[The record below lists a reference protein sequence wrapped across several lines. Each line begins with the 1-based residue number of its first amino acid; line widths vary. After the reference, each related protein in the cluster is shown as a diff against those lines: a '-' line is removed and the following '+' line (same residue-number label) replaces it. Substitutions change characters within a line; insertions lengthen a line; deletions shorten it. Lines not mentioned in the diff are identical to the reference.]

1 MSDERDYLLHR
12 AKKAVVARDFSLA
25 ERLYKG
31 FLRNNPHDIPVLS
44 ELGSVYVRS
53 GKDTEALDVYQKIIE
68 KDGGNFNALN
78 SLAGIYRRLKRY
90 DESIAVLETA
100 LVTGEDDN
108 AVYYNMGYTN
118 KLMGNKEEGA
128 KCFQRVIDENPNDV
142 LAYNHLGSIQAARG
156 EHAKALNTYAK
167 ALQLDKN
174 HPILHYNAAKSYIA
188 LGNLS
193 KAKNSYE
200 NALRAHPGW
209 IDAMDAYARLLMK
222 MNLLPEAEDILLQ
235 AQRLD
240 KDNLAIK
247 NALGLAYFK
256 RERYTE
262 ANRLFNDVL
271 RENKKDVSA
280 LLGKSAI
287 LSKTRK
293 MDAASV
299 ILSDLE
305 KKHPDNHEVCFQYSE
320 LLVRM
325 NKLLEAV
332 KRINHLYAENPN
344 DPDLLN
350 LISQYAI
357 RKGEEERVQDFVDKI
372 AQSNPTYTNHFFDI
386 AEVYFEMQKLDK
398 AEYFIRSYLEK
409 QKKDSKAY
417 VLMGKIYEVLKN
429 YRKALEHYKK
439 GVDLNPYSKEAETLL
454 KRVEPFVYNSEEKKE
469 EVLDENKPASEY
481 LGSFNIDL
489 DEEDDF
495 LFAAGEGL
503 GDFLDEGDLPIADT
517 EMVDNEETI
526 VTDVEP
532 TSEDFFSEV
541 PLALDEDTLFE
552 EPLDFDL
559 PFEDEDL
566 VDDNDNIITIEDL
579 IDTDAPFDENPALFD
594 DPLFDDFGSSP
605 TQYLPDEEAE
615 VMDVLDTPQGFTED
629 SENDKALPK
638 QEEFFSP
645 PPIAAMPQAYP
656 PYEEKMEIPQQ
667 QTSPMHEKEKEIWDE
682 EPLLKESGE
691 ELFLSDGKM
700 QAKEEAAR
708 KPEERRDR
716 RKSDTELEKL
726 KEDYDS
732 LGNRFDKMRDRYD
745 KLRDS
750 QDELRNRFSQLEDNY
765 DDLDDKYAYLSQDA
779 DLIEDIKE
787 DKGLPESDEIKGRE
801 EAFFVDTE
809 PGLDEDF
816 PVETKLSDTNIHEDE
831 IFSVDIGKKEGEG
844 EDKVEQAEIPSLFEN
859 LEDLCAYLPE
869 KKKNDFLTSIERLK
883 MHYLMQK
890 MLGGKGLLLKSED
903 VRNEAGMAVDQLD
916 KLDADSVL
924 MLFFHLQN
932 LTTELRDKQLGA
944 LLYEKL
950 SEIKEAC
957 SAMW

>member
-1 MSDERDYLLHR
+1 
-12 AKKAVVARDFSLA
+12 
-25 ERLYKG
+25 
-31 FLRNNPHDIPVLS
+31 
-44 ELGSVYVRS
+44 S
-53 GKDTEALDVYQKIIE
+53 GKDAEALDVYQKIIE
-68 KDGGNFNALN
+68 KDSGNFNALN

-108 AVYYNMGYTN
+108 AVYYNMGYTY
-118 KLMGNKEEGA
+118 KLMGNNEEGA

-293 MDAASV
+293 MDAASL

-305 KKHPDNHEVCFQYSE
+305 KKYPDNREVRFQYSD

-325 NKLLEAV
+325 NKLVEAV

-372 AQSNPTYTNHFFDI
+372 AQNNPAYTKHFFDI
-386 AEVYFEMQKLDK
+386 ADVYFEMQKLDK

-503 GDFLDEGDLPIADT
+503 GDVLDEGDQALADT
-517 EMVDNEETI
+517 EAVDNEETI
-526 VTDVEP
+526 ITDVEP

-541 PLALDEDTLFE
+541 PLALDEEALFE
-552 EPLDFDL
+552 EPLDFDF

-566 VDDNDNIITIEDL
+566 VDDNDDVITIEDL

-615 VMDVLDTPQGFTED
+615 VMDILDTPQGFTED

-645 PPIAAMPQAYP
+645 PPLAARPQAYP

-667 QTSPMHEKEKEIWDE
+667 QTSPMHEKEKEIWEDDPLLEERDE
-682 EPLLKESGE
+682 EV
-691 ELFLSDGKM
+691 FLSDESM
-700 QAKEEAAR
+700 HAKEEAAR
-708 KPEERRDR
+708 KPEEKRDR

-787 DKGLPESDEIKGRE
+787 DKGLSESDEIKGRE

-809 PGLDEDF
+809 PGLDEDL
-816 PVETKLSDTNIHEDE
+816 PVETKLPDKNINEDE
-831 IFSVDIGKKEGEG
+831 IFSVNTGKEEEEGNS
-844 EDKVEQAEIPSLFEN
+844 EQAGIPSLFEN
-859 LEDLCAYLPE
+859 LEDLCTYLPE
-869 KKKNDFLTSIERLK
+869 KKKLDFLSSIERLK

-903 VRNEAGMAVDQLD
+903 VRNEAGIAVDQLD
-916 KLDADSVL
+916 DLDADSVL

>member
-108 AVYYNMGYTN
+108 AVYYNMGYTY

-293 MDAASV
+293 MDAASL

-305 KKHPDNHEVCFQYSE
+305 KKYPDNREVRFQYSD

-325 NKLLEAV
+325 NKLVEAV

-372 AQSNPTYTNHFFDI
+372 AQNNPAYTKHFFDI
-386 AEVYFEMQKLDK
+386 ADVYFEMQKLDK

-503 GDFLDEGDLPIADT
+503 GDVLDEGDQALADT
-517 EMVDNEETI
+517 EAVDNEETI
-526 VTDVEP
+526 ITDVEP

-541 PLALDEDTLFE
+541 PLALDEEALFE
-552 EPLDFDL
+552 EPLDFDF

-566 VDDNDNIITIEDL
+566 VDDNDDVITIEDL

-615 VMDVLDTPQGFTED
+615 VMDILDTPQGFTED

-645 PPIAAMPQAYP
+645 PPLAARPQAYP

-844 EDKVEQAEIPSLFEN
+844 NSEQAGIPSLFEN
-859 LEDLCAYLPE
+859 LEDLCTYLPE
-869 KKKNDFLTSIERLK
+869 KKKLDFLSSIERLK

>member
-108 AVYYNMGYTN
+108 AVYYNMGYTY

-503 GDFLDEGDLPIADT
+503 GDVLDEGDQALADT
-517 EMVDNEETI
+517 EAVDNEETI
-526 VTDVEP
+526 ITDVEP

-566 VDDNDNIITIEDL
+566 VDDNDDVITIEDL

>member
-108 AVYYNMGYTN
+108 AVYYNMGYTY

>member
-1 MSDERDYLLHR
+1 
-12 AKKAVVARDFSLA
+12 
-25 ERLYKG
+25 
-31 FLRNNPHDIPVLS
+31 
-44 ELGSVYVRS
+44 
-53 GKDTEALDVYQKIIE
+53 
-68 KDGGNFNALN
+68 
-78 SLAGIYRRLKRY
+78 
-90 DESIAVLETA
+90 
-100 LVTGEDDN
+100 
-108 AVYYNMGYTN
+108 
-118 KLMGNKEEGA
+118 
-128 KCFQRVIDENPNDV
+128 
-142 LAYNHLGSIQAARG
+142 
-156 EHAKALNTYAK
+156 LNTYAK

-193 KAKNSYE
+193 SAKTSYE

-209 IDAMDAYARLLMK
+209 IDAMDAYARLLVK

-240 KDNLAIK
+240 KDNVTIK
-247 NALGLAYFK
+247 NALGLVYFK

-262 ANRLFNDVL
+262 ANRIFNEVL

-287 LSKTRK
+287 LSRARK

-305 KKHPDNHEVCFQYSE
+305 KKHPDNHEVRFQYSD

-332 KRINHLYAENPN
+332 KRINRLYAENPN

-372 AQSNPTYTNHFFDI
+372 AQSNPAYTKHFFDI
-386 AEVYFEMQKLDK
+386 ADVYFEMQKLDK
-398 AEYFIRSYLEK
+398 AEHFIRSYLEK
-409 QKKDSKAY
+409 EKKDSKAY
-417 VLMGKIYEVLKN
+417 VLMGKIYEVLQN
-429 YRKALEHYKK
+429 YKKALEHYKK
-439 GVDLNPYSKEAETLL
+439 GVDLNPYSKEAEALL
-454 KRVEPFVYNSEEKKE
+454 KRVEPFLGNPEEKKEE

-481 LGSFNIDL
+481 LGSFDIDL

-495 LFAAGEGL
+495 LFDAGEGL

-541 PLALDEDTLFE
+541 PLALDEEELFE

-559 PFEDEDL
+559 AFEDEDL
-566 VDDNDNIITIEDL
+566 VDDDDDVITIEDL

-605 TQYLPDEEAE
+605 TQDLPDEETE
-615 VMDVLDTPQGFTED
+615 VMDLLNTPQGFTED
-629 SENDKALPK
+629 RENDEAVPK
-638 QEEFFSP
+638 QEDFFSP
-645 PPIAAMPQAYP
+645 PPLAARPQAYP
-656 PYEEKMEIPQQ
+656 PYEGGRGEPQHPSSPRYEEEEPKFTSRLPDELEESKPSFRLPDEQEEKNL
-667 QTSPMHEKEKEIWDE
+667 SPDFPAGQKEQKPSPPIFDE
-682 EPLLKESGE
+682 QENFWEDDPLLKESGE

-700 QAKEEAAR
+700 QAKEEATR
-708 KPEERRDR
+708 KPDEKRDR
-716 RKSDTELEKL
+716 KKSDAELERL
-726 KEDYDS
+726 KEDYGS

-750 QDELRNRFSQLEDNY
+750 QEELRNRFKQLEDNY

-779 DLIEDIKE
+779 DLIKDIKE
-787 DKGLPESDEIKGRE
+787 DKGLPESDEIKATE
-801 EAFFVDTE
+801 EAFFVDAG
-809 PGLDEDF
+809 PDLDEDL
-816 PVETKLSDTNIHEDE
+816 PVETKLPDKNINEDE
-831 IFSVDIGKKEGEG
+831 IFSVNTGKEEEEG
-844 EDKVEQAEIPSLFEN
+844 EDKVEQAGIPSLFEN

-869 KKKNDFLTSIERLK
+869 RKKLDFLSSIERLK

-903 VRNEAGMAVDQLD
+903 VRNEAGMPLDQLD
-916 KLDADSVL
+916 ALDADSVL

-950 SEIKEAC
+950 SEIKDAC

>member
-1 MSDERDYLLHR
+1 
-12 AKKAVVARDFSLA
+12 
-25 ERLYKG
+25 
-31 FLRNNPHDIPVLS
+31 
-44 ELGSVYVRS
+44 
-53 GKDTEALDVYQKIIE
+53 
-68 KDGGNFNALN
+68 
-78 SLAGIYRRLKRY
+78 
-90 DESIAVLETA
+90 
-100 LVTGEDDN
+100 
-108 AVYYNMGYTN
+108 
-118 KLMGNKEEGA
+118 
-128 KCFQRVIDENPNDV
+128 
-142 LAYNHLGSIQAARG
+142 
-156 EHAKALNTYAK
+156 
-167 ALQLDKN
+167 
-174 HPILHYNAAKSYIA
+174 
-188 LGNLS
+188 
-193 KAKNSYE
+193 
-200 NALRAHPGW
+200 
-209 IDAMDAYARLLMK
+209 
-222 MNLLPEAEDILLQ
+222 
-235 AQRLD
+235 
-240 KDNLAIK
+240 
-247 NALGLAYFK
+247 
-256 RERYTE
+256 
-262 ANRLFNDVL
+262 
-271 RENKKDVSA
+271 
-280 LLGKSAI
+280 
-287 LSKTRK
+287 
-293 MDAASV
+293 
-299 ILSDLE
+299 
-305 KKHPDNHEVCFQYSE
+305 
-320 LLVRM
+320 
-325 NKLLEAV
+325 
-332 KRINHLYAENPN
+332 
-344 DPDLLN
+344 
-350 LISQYAI
+350 
-357 RKGEEERVQDFVDKI
+357 
-372 AQSNPTYTNHFFDI
+372 
-386 AEVYFEMQKLDK
+386 
-398 AEYFIRSYLEK
+398 
-409 QKKDSKAY
+409 
-417 VLMGKIYEVLKN
+417 
-429 YRKALEHYKK
+429 
-439 GVDLNPYSKEAETLL
+439 
-454 KRVEPFVYNSEEKKE
+454 
-469 EVLDENKPASEY
+469 
-481 LGSFNIDL
+481 
-489 DEEDDF
+489 
-495 LFAAGEGL
+495 
-503 GDFLDEGDLPIADT
+503 
-517 EMVDNEETI
+517 
-526 VTDVEP
+526 
-532 TSEDFFSEV
+532 
-541 PLALDEDTLFE
+541 
-552 EPLDFDL
+552 
-559 PFEDEDL
+559 
-566 VDDNDNIITIEDL
+566 
-579 IDTDAPFDENPALFD
+579 PFDENPALFD

>member
-108 AVYYNMGYTN
+108 AVYYNMGYTY

-503 GDFLDEGDLPIADT
+503 GDVLDEGDQALADT
-517 EMVDNEETI
+517 EAVDNEETI
-526 VTDVEP
+526 ITDVEP

-541 PLALDEDTLFE
+541 PLALDEEALFE
-552 EPLDFDL
+552 EPLDFDF

-566 VDDNDNIITIEDL
+566 VDDNDDVITIEDL

>member
-31 FLRNNPHDIPVLS
+31 FLRKNPHDIPVLS

-108 AVYYNMGYTN
+108 AVYYNMGYTY

-293 MDAASV
+293 MDAASL
-299 ILSDLE
+299 ILFDLE
-305 KKHPDNHEVCFQYSE
+305 KKYPDNREVRFQYSD

-325 NKLLEAV
+325 NKLVEAV

-372 AQSNPTYTNHFFDI
+372 AQNNPAYTKHFFDI
-386 AEVYFEMQKLDK
+386 ADVYFEMQKLDK
-398 AEYFIRSYLEK
+398 AEHFIRSYLEK
-409 QKKDSKAY
+409 EKKDSKAY

-454 KRVEPFVYNSEEKKE
+454 KRVEPFVYNPEEKKE

-481 LGSFNIDL
+481 LGSFDIDL

-495 LFAAGEGL
+495 LFDAGEGL
-503 GDFLDEGDLPIADT
+503 GDVLDEGDLPIADT
-517 EMVDNEETI
+517 EAVDNEETI
-526 VTDVEP
+526 ITDVEP

-541 PLALDEDTLFE
+541 PLALDE
-552 EPLDFDL
+552 EPLDFDF

-566 VDDNDNIITIEDL
+566 VHDDDDVITIEDL

-605 TQYLPDEEAE
+605 TQDLPDEETE
-615 VMDVLDTPQGFTED
+615 VMDLLNTPQGFTED
-629 SENDKALPK
+629 RENDEAVPK
-638 QEEFFSP
+638 QEDFFSP
-645 PPIAAMPQAYP
+645 PPLAAKPQAYP

-700 QAKEEAAR
+700 QAKEEATR
-708 KPEERRDR
+708 KPDEKRDR
-716 RKSDTELEKL
+716 KKSDAELERL
-726 KEDYDS
+726 KEDYGS

-750 QDELRNRFSQLEDNY
+750 QEELRNRFKQLEDNY

-779 DLIEDIKE
+779 DLIKDIKE
-787 DKGLPESDEIKGRE
+787 DKGLPESDEIKATE
-801 EAFFVDTE
+801 EAFFVDAG
-809 PGLDEDF
+809 PDLDEDL
-816 PVETKLSDTNIHEDE
+816 PVETKLPDKNINEDE
-831 IFSVDIGKKEGEG
+831 IFSVNTGKEEEEG
-844 EDKVEQAEIPSLFEN
+844 EDKVEQAGIPSLFEN

-869 KKKNDFLTSIERLK
+869 RKKLDFLSSIERLK

-890 MLGGKGLLLKSED
+890 MLGEKGLLLKSED
-903 VRNEAGMAVDQLD
+903 VRNEAGIAVDQLD
-916 KLDADSVL
+916 DLDADSVL
-924 MLFFHLQN
+924 MLFFHLQS

>member
-1 MSDERDYLLHR
+1 
-12 AKKAVVARDFSLA
+12 
-25 ERLYKG
+25 
-31 FLRNNPHDIPVLS
+31 
-44 ELGSVYVRS
+44 
-53 GKDTEALDVYQKIIE
+53 DVYQKIIE
-68 KDGGNFNALN
+68 KDSGNFNALN

-108 AVYYNMGYTN
+108 AVYYNMGYTY
-118 KLMGNKEEGA
+118 KLMGNNEEGA

-293 MDAASV
+293 MDAASL

-305 KKHPDNHEVCFQYSE
+305 KKYPDNREVRFQYSD

-325 NKLLEAV
+325 NKLVEAV

-372 AQSNPTYTNHFFDI
+372 AQNNPAYTKHFFDI
-386 AEVYFEMQKLDK
+386 ADVYFEMQKLDK

-503 GDFLDEGDLPIADT
+503 GDVLDEGDQALADT
-517 EMVDNEETI
+517 EAVDNEETI
-526 VTDVEP
+526 ITDVEP

-541 PLALDEDTLFE
+541 PLALDEEALFE
-552 EPLDFDL
+552 EPLDFDF

-566 VDDNDNIITIEDL
+566 VDDNDDVITIEDL

-615 VMDVLDTPQGFTED
+615 VMDILDTPQGFTED

-645 PPIAAMPQAYP
+645 PPLAARPQAYP

-667 QTSPMHEKEKEIWDE
+667 QTSPMHEKEKEIWEDDPLLEERDE
-682 EPLLKESGE
+682 EV
-691 ELFLSDGKM
+691 FLSDESM
-700 QAKEEAAR
+700 HAKEEAAR
-708 KPEERRDR
+708 KPEEKRDR

-787 DKGLPESDEIKGRE
+787 DKGLSESDEIKGRE

-809 PGLDEDF
+809 PGLDEDL
-816 PVETKLSDTNIHEDE
+816 PVETKLPDKNINEDE
-831 IFSVDIGKKEGEG
+831 IFSVNTGKEEEEGNS
-844 EDKVEQAEIPSLFEN
+844 EQAGIPSLFEN
-859 LEDLCAYLPE
+859 LEDLCTYLPE
-869 KKKNDFLTSIERLK
+869 KKKLDFLSSIERLK

-903 VRNEAGMAVDQLD
+903 VRNEAGIAVDQLD
-916 KLDADSVL
+916 DLDADSVL

>member
-108 AVYYNMGYTN
+108 AVYYNMGYTY

-193 KAKNSYE
+193 SAKNSYE

-293 MDAASV
+293 MDAASL

-305 KKHPDNHEVCFQYSE
+305 KKYPDNREVCFQYSE

-615 VMDVLDTPQGFTED
+615 VMDILDTPQGFTED

-645 PPIAAMPQAYP
+645 PPLAARPQAYP

-916 KLDADSVL
+916 DLDADSVL

>member
-1 MSDERDYLLHR
+1 
-12 AKKAVVARDFSLA
+12 
-25 ERLYKG
+25 
-31 FLRNNPHDIPVLS
+31 
-44 ELGSVYVRS
+44 
-53 GKDTEALDVYQKIIE
+53 
-68 KDGGNFNALN
+68 
-78 SLAGIYRRLKRY
+78 
-90 DESIAVLETA
+90 
-100 LVTGEDDN
+100 
-108 AVYYNMGYTN
+108 MGYTY

>member
-68 KDGGNFNALN
+68 KDSGNFNALN

-108 AVYYNMGYTN
+108 AVYYNMGYTY
-118 KLMGNKEEGA
+118 KLMGNNEEGA

-293 MDAASV
+293 MDAASL

-305 KKHPDNHEVCFQYSE
+305 KKYPDNREVRFQYSD

-325 NKLLEAV
+325 NKLVEAV

-372 AQSNPTYTNHFFDI
+372 AQNNPAYTKHFFDI
-386 AEVYFEMQKLDK
+386 ADVYFEMQKLDK

-517 EMVDNEETI
+517 EAIDNEETI
-526 VTDVEP
+526 ITDMEP
-532 TSEDFFSEV
+532 TSEDFFNEV
-541 PLALDEDTLFE
+541 PLSLDEEELFE

-559 PFEDEDL
+559 AFEDEDL
-566 VDDNDNIITIEDL
+566 VDDDDDVITIEDL

-605 TQYLPDEEAE
+605 TQDLPDEETE
-615 VMDVLDTPQGFTED
+615 VMDLLNTPQGFTED
-629 SENDKALPK
+629 RENDEAVPK
-638 QEEFFSP
+638 QEDFFSP
-645 PPIAAMPQAYP
+645 PPLAAKPQAYP

-691 ELFLSDGKM
+691 ELFLLDGKM
-700 QAKEEAAR
+700 QAKEEATR
-708 KPEERRDR
+708 KPDEKRDR
-716 RKSDTELEKL
+716 KKSDAELEKL

-750 QDELRNRFSQLEDNY
+750 QEELRNRFKQLEDNY

-779 DLIEDIKE
+779 DLIKDIKE
-787 DKGLPESDEIKGRE
+787 DSDFSEPNTINAAE
-801 EAFFVDTE
+801 EAFVVDSE
-809 PGLDEDF
+809 PRLDEDL
-816 PVETKLSDTNIHEDE
+816 PVETKLPDTNINEDE
-831 IFSVDIGKKEGEG
+831 IFSVDIGKKEGE
-844 EDKVEQAEIPSLFEN
+844 DKVEQAGIPSLFEN

-869 KKKNDFLTSIERLK
+869 KKKLDFLSSIERLK

-903 VRNEAGMAVDQLD
+903 VRNEAGIAVDQLD
-916 KLDADSVL
+916 DLDADSVL
-924 MLFFHLQN
+924 MLFFHLQS

>member
-1 MSDERDYLLHR
+1 
-12 AKKAVVARDFSLA
+12 
-25 ERLYKG
+25 
-31 FLRNNPHDIPVLS
+31 
-44 ELGSVYVRS
+44 
-53 GKDTEALDVYQKIIE
+53 
-68 KDGGNFNALN
+68 
-78 SLAGIYRRLKRY
+78 
-90 DESIAVLETA
+90 
-100 LVTGEDDN
+100 
-108 AVYYNMGYTN
+108 
-118 KLMGNKEEGA
+118 LMGNNEEGA

-293 MDAASV
+293 MDAASL

-305 KKHPDNHEVCFQYSE
+305 KKYPDNREVRFQYSD

-325 NKLLEAV
+325 NKLVEAV

-372 AQSNPTYTNHFFDI
+372 AQNNPAYTKHFFDI
-386 AEVYFEMQKLDK
+386 ADVYFEMQKLDK

-503 GDFLDEGDLPIADT
+503 GDVLDEGDQALADT
-517 EMVDNEETI
+517 EAVDNEETI
-526 VTDVEP
+526 ITDVEP

-541 PLALDEDTLFE
+541 PLALDEEALFE
-552 EPLDFDL
+552 EPLDFDF

-566 VDDNDNIITIEDL
+566 VDDNDDVITIEDL

-615 VMDVLDTPQGFTED
+615 VMDILDTPQGFTED

-645 PPIAAMPQAYP
+645 PPLAARPQAYP

-667 QTSPMHEKEKEIWDE
+667 QTSPMHEKEKEIWEDDPLLEERDE
-682 EPLLKESGE
+682 EV
-691 ELFLSDGKM
+691 FLSDESM
-700 QAKEEAAR
+700 HAKEEAAR
-708 KPEERRDR
+708 KPEEKRDR

-787 DKGLPESDEIKGRE
+787 DKGLSESDEIKGRE

-809 PGLDEDF
+809 PGLDEDL
-816 PVETKLSDTNIHEDE
+816 PVETKLPDKNINEDE
-831 IFSVDIGKKEGEG
+831 IFSVNTGKEEEEGNS
-844 EDKVEQAEIPSLFEN
+844 EQAGIPSLFEN
-859 LEDLCAYLPE
+859 LEDLCTYLPE
-869 KKKNDFLTSIERLK
+869 KKKLDFLSSIERLK

-903 VRNEAGMAVDQLD
+903 VRNEAGIAVDQLD
-916 KLDADSVL
+916 DLDADSVL

>member
-31 FLRNNPHDIPVLS
+31 FLRNNPHDIPILS

-53 GKDTEALDVYQKIIE
+53 GKDAEALDVYQKIIE

-108 AVYYNMGYTN
+108 AVYYNMGYTY

-193 KAKNSYE
+193 SAKNSYE

-209 IDAMDAYARLLMK
+209 IDAMDAYARLLVK

-247 NALGLAYFK
+247 NALGLVYFK

-262 ANRLFNDVL
+262 ANRIFNDVL

-541 PLALDEDTLFE
+541 PLALDEEALFE
-552 EPLDFDL
+552 EPLDFDF

-566 VDDNDNIITIEDL
+566 VDDNDDVITIEDL

-615 VMDVLDTPQGFTED
+615 VMDILDTPQGFTED

-645 PPIAAMPQAYP
+645 PPLAARPQAYP

-765 DDLDDKYAYLSQDA
+765 DDLDDKYTYLSQDA

-844 EDKVEQAEIPSLFEN
+844 NSEQAGIPSLFEN
-859 LEDLCAYLPE
+859 LEDLCTYLPE
-869 KKKNDFLTSIERLK
+869 KKKLDFLSSIERLK

-924 MLFFHLQN
+924 MLFFHLQS

>member
-31 FLRNNPHDIPVLS
+31 FLRNNPHDIPILS

-53 GKDTEALDVYQKIIE
+53 GKDAEALDVYQKIIE

-108 AVYYNMGYTN
+108 AVYYNMGYTY
-118 KLMGNKEEGA
+118 KLMGNNEEGA

-293 MDAASV
+293 MDAASL

-305 KKHPDNHEVCFQYSE
+305 KKYPDNREVRFQYSD

-325 NKLLEAV
+325 NKLVEAV

-372 AQSNPTYTNHFFDI
+372 AQNNPAYTKHFFDI
-386 AEVYFEMQKLDK
+386 ADVYFEMQKLDK

-503 GDFLDEGDLPIADT
+503 GDVLDEGDQALADT
-517 EMVDNEETI
+517 EAVDNEETI
-526 VTDVEP
+526 ITDVEP

-541 PLALDEDTLFE
+541 PLALDEEALFE
-552 EPLDFDL
+552 EPLDFDF

-566 VDDNDNIITIEDL
+566 VDDNDDVITIEDL

-615 VMDVLDTPQGFTED
+615 VMDILDTPQGFTED

-645 PPIAAMPQAYP
+645 PPLAARPQAYP

-667 QTSPMHEKEKEIWDE
+667 QTSPMHEKEKEIWEDDPLLEERDE
-682 EPLLKESGE
+682 EV
-691 ELFLSDGKM
+691 FLSDESM
-700 QAKEEAAR
+700 HAKEEAAR
-708 KPEERRDR
+708 KPEEKRDR

-787 DKGLPESDEIKGRE
+787 DKGLSESDEIKGRE

-809 PGLDEDF
+809 PGLDEDL
-816 PVETKLSDTNIHEDE
+816 PVETKLPDKNINEDE
-831 IFSVDIGKKEGEG
+831 IFSVNTGKEEEEGNS
-844 EDKVEQAEIPSLFEN
+844 EQAGIPSLFEN
-859 LEDLCAYLPE
+859 LEDLCTYLPE
-869 KKKNDFLTSIERLK
+869 KKKLDFLSSIERLK

-903 VRNEAGMAVDQLD
+903 VRNEAGIAVDQLD
-916 KLDADSVL
+916 DLDADSVL